1 LRDWRSAEPTA
12 NPSKSSFT
20 APWGGSQG
28 AMIVG
33 LTDFVKSVRSTQGFL
48 KVGKREKKVTFLGY
62 AFV

>member
-1 LRDWRSAEPTA
+1 
-12 NPSKSSFT
+12 
-20 APWGGSQG
+20 
-28 AMIVG
+28 MIVG